1 MIKNGDNMKKKTI
14 LSILIILIII
24 VGVIIFRYD
33 KSVCINSF
41 KEENYAI
48 INTYNIYHKKDIV
61 HKVVIKRQV
70 ESKNNTVLEYF
81 EKQYKEEFNKYNKEQ
96 GGCKIISS
104 TIKGNKY
111 TLKVEIK
118 FKKENVSKISKNKSF
133 LKENIIGDKIELEG
147 VYKLFGINKE
157 SCD

>member
-1 MIKNGDNMKKKTI
+1 MIKNGDNMKKKI
-14 LSILIILIII
+14 VLSILIILIII

-48 INTYNIYHKKDIV
+48 TNTYNIYHKKDIV
-61 HKVVIKRQV
+61 HKVLIKRQV

-81 EKQYKEEFNKYNKEQ
+81 EKQYKEEINKYNKEQ
-96 GGCKIISS
+96 GGCRIISS
-104 TIKGNKY
+104 TIKDNKY
-111 TLKVEIK
+111 ILKVEIK
-118 FKKENVSKISKNKSF
+118 FKKENVSKISKNKPF
-133 LKENIIGDKIELEG
+133 LKENIVGDKIELEG

>member
-1 MIKNGDNMKKKTI
+1 MIKNGDNMKKKII

-48 INTYNIYHKKDIV
+48 TNTYNIYHKKDIV
-61 HKVVIKRQV
+61 HKVLIKRQV

-81 EKQYKEEFNKYNKEQ
+81 EKQYKEEINKYNKEQ
-96 GGCKIISS
+96 GGCRIISS
-104 TIKGNKY
+104 TIKDNKY
-111 TLKVEIK
+111 ILKVEIK
-118 FKKENVSKISKNKSF
+118 FKKENVSKISKNKPF
-133 LKENIIGDKIELEG
+133 LKENIIRDKIELEG

>member
-24 VGVIIFRYD
+24 VGVIIFHYD
-33 KSVCINSF
+33 KSVCINS
-41 KEENYAI
+41 
-48 INTYNIYHKKDIV
+48 
-61 HKVVIKRQV
+61 
-70 ESKNNTVLEYF
+70 
-81 EKQYKEEFNKYNKEQ
+81 
-96 GGCKIISS
+96 
-104 TIKGNKY
+104 
-111 TLKVEIK
+111 

-133 LKENIIGDKIELEG
+133 LKENIVGDKIELEG

>member
-24 VGVIIFRYD
+24 VGVIIFHYD

-48 INTYNIYHKKDIV
+48 TNTYNIYHKKDIV
-61 HKVVIKRQV
+61 HKVLIKRQV

-81 EKQYKEEFNKYNKEQ
+81 EKQYKEEINKYNKEQ
-96 GGCKIISS
+96 GGCRIISS
-104 TIKGNKY
+104 TIKDNKY
-111 TLKVEIK
+111 ILKVEIK
-118 FKKENVSKISKNKSF
+118 FKKENVSKISKNKPF
-133 LKENIIGDKIELEG
+133 LKENIIRDKIELEG

>member
-1 MIKNGDNMKKKTI
+1 MIKNGDNMKKKI
-14 LSILIILIII
+14 VLSILIILIII
-24 VGVIIFRYD
+24 VGVIIFHYD

-48 INTYNIYHKKDIV
+48 TNTYNIYHKKDIV
-61 HKVVIKRQV
+61 HKALIKRQV

-96 GGCKIISS
+96 GGCRIISS
-104 TIKGNKY
+104 TIKDNKY
-111 TLKVEIK
+111 ILKVEIK

-133 LKENIIGDKIELEG
+133 LKENIVGDKIELEG

>member
-1 MIKNGDNMKKKTI
+1 MIKNGDNMKKKII

-48 INTYNIYHKKDIV
+48 TNTYNIYHKKDIV
-61 HKVVIKRQV
+61 HKVLIKRQV

-81 EKQYKEEFNKYNKEQ
+81 EKQYKEEINKYNKEQ
-96 GGCKIISS
+96 GGCRIISS
-104 TIKGNKY
+104 TIKDNKY
-111 TLKVEIK
+111 ILKVEIK
-118 FKKENVSKISKNKSF
+118 FKKENVSKISKNKFF

>member
-61 HKVVIKRQV
+61 HKVLIKRQV

-81 EKQYKEEFNKYNKEQ
+81 EKQYKEEINKYNKEQ
-96 GGCKIISS
+96 GGCRIISS
-104 TIKGNKY
+104 TIKDNKY
-111 TLKVEIK
+111 ILKVEIK
-118 FKKENVSKISKNKSF
+118 FKKENVSKISKNKPF
-133 LKENIIGDKIELEG
+133 LKENIIRDKIELEG